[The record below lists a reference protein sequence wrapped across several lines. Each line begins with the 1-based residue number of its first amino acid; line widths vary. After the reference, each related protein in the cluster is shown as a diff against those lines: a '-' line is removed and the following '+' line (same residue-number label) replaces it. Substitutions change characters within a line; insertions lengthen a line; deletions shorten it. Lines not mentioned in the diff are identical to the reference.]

1 MINHNFFIYEKIPPF
16 LMPNV
21 NFFPWNVVNTA
32 KSVFRS
38 KLLVV
43 FIIFWGQKIFLL
55 GLFSSKYNRMVIIYN
70 KTLKSLIA

>member
-1 MINHNFFIYEKIPPF
+1 MINQNFFIYEKIPPF

-43 FIIFWGQKIFLL
+43 FIIFWGQKNFFVRFIQFE
-55 GLFSSKYNRMVIIYN
+55 I
-70 KTLKSLIA
+70 